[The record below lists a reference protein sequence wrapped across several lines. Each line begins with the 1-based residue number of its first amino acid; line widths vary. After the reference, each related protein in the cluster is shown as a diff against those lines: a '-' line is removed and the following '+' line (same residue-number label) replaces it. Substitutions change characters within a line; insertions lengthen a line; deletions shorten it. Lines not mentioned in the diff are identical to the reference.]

1 MSPSKRKTPCLLLR
15 AAGALLAAA
24 LHLPAAALE
33 DVPFVRTPAPVVDAI
48 LELAEVGPDDR
59 LVDLGSGDG
68 RIVIAAARR
77 FGTHGLGVEIVPRLV
92 EQARLD
98 AAAAGAAD
106 RTRFLTQDLFDT
118 DLSGASVVTLYLLPD
133 VNLALRPRLLET
145 LAPGA
150 RVVSHDWDMGDWRPD
165 RSVTVPAP
173 DKPVGPLQQST
184 LHLWVIPARIAG
196 GWRMETTDGADR
208 AQALSLNFR
217 QRFQDFSVA
226 VQATPDRRAPAGE
239 SAAPLRV
246 DGAKTAADGAVS
258 AVSADGAGSLAGRRL
273 WFEVALDG
281 RTLRFNGLVDGD
293 RMAGQLNDGT
303 SVRPWSAAREPAR

>member
-1 MSPSKRKTPCLLLR
+1 MTPSPRTTPRLRRR
-15 AAGALLAAA
+15 AACALLAAA

-33 DVPFVRTPAPVVDAI
+33 DVPFVRTPSPVVDAI

-92 EQARLD
+92 EQARRD
-98 AAAAGAAD
+98 AAAAGVAD
-106 RTRFLTQDLFDT
+106 RTTFLTQDLFDT
-118 DLSGASVVTLYLLPD
+118 DLSGASVVTVYLLPD

-173 DKPVGPLQQST
+173 GKPVGPLQQST
-184 LHLWVIPARIAG
+184 LHLWVIPASVDGDWLLETPDDAG
-196 GWRMETTDGADR
+196 RPQEMR
-208 AQALSLNFR
+208 LSFR

-226 VQATPDRRAPAGE
+226 VQATTARAEGTG
-239 SAAPLRV
+239 R
-246 DGAKTAADGAVS
+246 
-258 AVSADGAGSLAGRRL
+258 LAGRRIG
-273 WFEVALDG
+273 FQVPLDG
-281 RTLRFNGLVDGD
+281 RALRFEGLVDGA
-293 RMAGQLNDGT
+293 RMTGRVHDGT
-303 SVRPWSAAREPAR
+303 SVRPWSAAPVPAR